1 MTQRGLTLFGLVFW
15 VVGLLA
21 ASGASVVLAQSPAEE
36 GWTFT
41 VGSTAA
47 SGRSI
52 DDLCGLVVPE
62 DWQSGAPAMARGVRL
77 GLPAAYDWRTIAGC
91 PPVRDQGACG
101 SCWAFATVGALECN
115 ILIQDGDVVDLSE
128 QWLVSCNTSG
138 YDCGGGWFAHEYH
151 QWKTDSCGG
160 TGAVLEADFPYVA
173 SAAACGCP
181 YAHPYTIEGWAYV
194 NPSQAIPAVADIKQ
208 AIMEYGP
215 VAVAVRVDA
224 AFAGYTSG
232 IFNASSAG
240 AVNHAVLL
248 VGWDDNQGTNGV
260 WFLRNS
266 WGPGWG
272 EDGYMRI
279 AYGCS
284 SVGYAAC
291 FVTYAGQDG
300 PQMDVSPA
308 ALDFGSVAAG
318 DSDELALTVTNT
330 GTDTLAGSASGLA
343 APFSIVGASDYS
355 LAPGQDTTI
364 TVRFSPVLQGS
375 FANAV
380 TLTGG
385 GGATV
390 SVSGLGAGDGP
401 SDTCA
406 DAPAIADGTF
416 GGSNVAAGTDGVA
429 SCGGGGTQDVWWRY
443 EVQVP
448 GTLTID
454 TCGSDFDTVLSVYDA
469 CGGTE
474 LACNDDD
481 AGCGGGTSRVS
492 MVSAADAT
500 YYIRVAGR
508 DGATGA
514 IVLNVATDEL
524 TPIISGRVV
533 TTGDVGLA
541 GVTLIG
547 LPGDPA
553 TDEDGYY
560 TATVYYGFAG
570 QVTPQKTAYS
580 FTPASRNYAFTTSDV
595 TNQDYAAVPPNFVI
609 SGEVL
614 DEYDRPVAG
623 VILVG
628 LPGSPT
634 TDEGGRYHATVSQGF
649 SGTVTPTRSGCSF
662 MPATRRYDDVST
674 DLPSEDYEADV
685 WSGALRV
692 TLAPSA
698 ALTAGARWRV
708 GGGAWLN
715 SGQLVSGLPVGQ
727 YTLSYAAV
735 TGWTS
740 PMTESVVIERDGTV
754 TLEREYSQQRYLL
767 TVTGTSASTG
777 QILASPDPDGS
788 GRYVQ
793 GTLVTLTADLVPGFH
808 VSSWSGVD
816 EVVADDTATV
826 TMSRDR
832 TVTVAISVDPF
843 CIYQLTASVSG
854 AGGSLTP
861 SRGVYRQSEVVTL
874 VATPDEGYEV
884 RAWSGTDDDDS
895 TETVNTVTMN
905 HHKIVRVAFQHWSE
919 VEVLDEFDEF
929 DGSDD
934 DPDDVPMVPVTGMC
948 GFGLV
953 QTMLLSTVGLWLLR
967 VRAVGSGRRA

>member
-1 MTQRGLTLFGLVFW
+1 MIRCRLTVL
-15 VVGLLA
+15 GLLHWVA
-21 ASGASVVLAQSPAEE
+21 GLLVASGATVVLAQSPAAE

-41 VGSTAA
+41 VGVTPVSD
-47 SGRSI
+47 RSI

-62 DWQSGAPAMARGVRL
+62 GWQHGAPAMARGVRL
-77 GLPAAYDWRTIAGC
+77 GLPAAYDWRTITGC

-194 NPSQAIPAVADIKQ
+194 NPGQAIPAVADIKQ
-208 AIMEYGP
+208 AITQYGP
-215 VAVAVRVDA
+215 VSVAVRGDA
-224 AFAGYTSG
+224 GFAGYTSG

-318 DSDELALTVTNT
+318 DSDDLELTVTNT
-330 GTDTLAGSASGLA
+330 GTDTLVGSASGLV
-343 APFSIVGASDYS
+343 APFSFVGTSDYS

-375 FANAV
+375 FADEV

-416 GGSNVAAGTDGVA
+416 TGSNVAAGTDGAA

-454 TCGSDFDTVLSVYDA
+454 TCGSDFDTVLSVHDA
-469 CGGTE
+469 CGGAE
-474 LACNDDD
+474 LACNDDG

-508 DGATGA
+508 DGAAGA
-514 IVLNVATDEL
+514 IVLNVVTDEL

-533 TTGDVGLA
+533 TTGGAGLA
-541 GVTLIG
+541 GVTLTG

-560 TATVYYGFAG
+560 SATVYYGFAG

-580 FTPASRNYAFTTSDV
+580 FTPASRDYTGTTSDV
-595 TNQDYAAVPPNFVI
+595 TNQDYTAIPPSFLI

-614 DEYDRPVAG
+614 DEDGQPVAG

-628 LPGSPT
+628 LPGNPS
-634 TDEGGRYHATVSQGF
+634 TDQSGRYHATVAQGF

-662 MPATRRYDDVST
+662 VPATRSYANVST

-685 WSGALRV
+685 WTGALRV
-692 TLAPSA
+692 TLSPSA
-698 ALTAGARWRV
+698 ALAAGAQWRV

-727 YTLSYAAV
+727 YAVSYAAAE
-735 TGWTS
+735 GWS
-740 PMTESVVIERDGTV
+740 RPAAESVTIGRDATV
-754 TLEREYSQQRYLL
+754 VLEREYSQQRYLL

-777 QILASPDPDGS
+777 AILALPAPDDS
-788 GRYVQ
+788 GRYIQ

-843 CIYQLTASVSG
+843 CIYQLSASVSG

-861 SRGVYRQSEVVTL
+861 SRGVYRQNEVVTL
-874 VATPDEGYEV
+874 VATPDEGYKV

-895 TETVNTVTMN
+895 TAAVNAVTMN
-905 HHKIVRVAFQHWSE
+905 DHKIVRVAFRHWSE
-919 VEVLDEFDEF
+919 VDVLDEFDEL
-929 DGSDD
+929 DD
-934 DPDDVPMVPVTGMC
+934 SGDEPDDVPMVPVTGMC

-953 QTMLLSTVGLWLLR
+953 QTLLLSTVGLWLLR
-967 VRAVGSGRRA
+967 GRAAGPGRRG